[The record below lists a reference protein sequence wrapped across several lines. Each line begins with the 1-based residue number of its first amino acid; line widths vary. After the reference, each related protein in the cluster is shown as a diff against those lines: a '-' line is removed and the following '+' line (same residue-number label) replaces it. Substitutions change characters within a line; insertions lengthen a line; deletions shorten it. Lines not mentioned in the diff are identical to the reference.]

1 MLETESQIFQLLKRQ
16 ICCLQR
22 RDTVR
27 LPSRQELG
35 TDSDNI
41 IDLVTYCVRENV
53 PFTEFESWF
62 SILATVKDIVAGKT
76 TVKQVSAQGVED
88 FKKGVE
94 VKH

>member
-1 MLETESQIFQLLKRQ
+1 M
-16 ICCLQR
+16 
-22 RDTVR
+22 VR
-27 LPSRQELG
+27 PSSRQELG

>member
-1 MLETESQIFQLLKRQ
+1 M
-16 ICCLQR
+16 
-22 RDTVR
+22 VR
-27 LPSRQELG
+27 SSSRQELG

>member
-1 MLETESQIFQLLKRQ
+1 M
-16 ICCLQR
+16 
-22 RDTVR
+22 VR
-27 LPSRQELG
+27 LRSRQELG
-35 TDSDNI
+35 PDSDNI

-53 PFTEFESWF
+53 PFTEFESWS
-62 SILATVKDIVAGKT
+62 SILATVKDIVAGKI